1 MGRFEAYLRAL
12 DDFDY
17 SFHEELQG
25 GLKWLASKRQQGRE
39 KASKRKKKRNGGG
52 SAEDSSSPEE
62 NGANG
67 TDEADLLGSE
77 DAGVFPAGLADF
89 MSGDV
94 GGAGEEFDETSEAA
108 VKLKVCCIKIISSDF
123 AWWRMFHACKVYI
136 N

>member
-39 KASKRKKKRNGGG
+39 KASKAKKKRNGGG
-52 SAEDSSSPEE
+52 SAEESSSPEE
-62 NGANG
+62 NGATG
-67 TDEADLLGSE
+67 ADEADLLGEE

-108 VKLKVCCIKIISSDF
+108 VKLKVCLVNIVLS
-123 AWWRMFHACKVYI
+123 
-136 N
+136 